1 MRRGF
6 ALILILACFGALF
19 LICYAPA
26 LFLDRQFGFRD
37 AAHYYY
43 PLNER
48 VQNEWNQGR
57 WPLWEP
63 EENAGVPLLGNP
75 TAAVLYPGKLVFAIL
90 PYPWAARIYI
100 VAHSALAFLT
110 MVVLMRSWG
119 TSGLG
124 SAMSGLAYAFGAP
137 ILFQYCNIIYLI
149 GAAWLPLGIHAADRW
164 VRLGRRW
171 GLCELA
177 IVLSMQILGGEPQAA
192 YLLGLASI
200 GYASGLAWARTRSR
214 TGTPAVAKP
223 ARSRF
228 GLSVALATFALVV
241 WFVATVALAEWLPR
255 MRESGMP
262 TPPLRWMS
270 WVPLGV
276 IAAWGLVAVG
286 FLVRWRGRGWR
297 FPLGAMWLG
306 LASSAALAFALSAA
320 QLLPVIEFTQ
330 QTGRAA
336 GTGGGQHEIYQF
348 SLQPYRPLEIA
359 WPNFM
364 GLQFDGNS
372 YWGNLLRIPG
382 VQFAQWAPSLYLGG
396 LTFALALGSLTFRH
410 GPPWRVWFSVITV
423 VSLLASLGPYTSP
436 IWMARAVAHGSPT
449 VRAWIA
455 DLGPTD
461 PAGTTPVRADGYLRD
476 GDGGFYWWLTTV
488 LPGFGQFRFPA
499 KLFSFTALAMTALA
513 GSGWDRLVAGRARGV
528 IAIFVAL
535 LVLTLAA
542 LAGVLLQREPILAS
556 FRALTYSS
564 MFGPFNADAG
574 YRATLR
580 GLGQATIVFG
590 LGSVLTLLARNRPGL
605 AGSAALIVMT
615 ADLATANA
623 RFIFTVPQTLF
634 ETKPEILRII
644 ENAERARPSSG
655 PYRIHRMSHYVPMGW
670 PTTPSRNRLFEFVSW
685 ERDTIQ
691 PWYGINLGVE
701 YTHTVGVAELS
712 DYDWYFNPLLWNVY
726 DPEVAASLGI
736 ELGKVVVYYPRRA
749 YNMWNTRYF
758 IIPADSG
765 GWRDEAR
772 GTASFLFQSERVY
785 PEIDRFI
792 GPQGAEKWKNWTD
805 TRDFVVQRNLQE
817 FPRAW
822 VVHEG
827 LATRP
832 ITALSR
838 AQRGAAIRKI
848 LYAADP
854 IWKDPS
860 QRSHDPHVVAWVSR
874 DDLRELSPVLSG
886 EKPIS
891 SETVKVTYPNPQ
903 QAVLEATLDSPGLVI
918 LADVYYPGWEL
929 LIDGKPAP
937 IYRANVMMRGAAVS
951 SGRHRLVYTYRP
963 QSFRVG
969 LLVSIAGL
977 AALLIL
983 GVVCAR
989 WPVDPVLG
997 RHGQSGSDP
1006 LTSPGNSHIGAGQAP
1021 TCGKNAQ

>member
-6 ALILILACFGALF
+6 TLILILACFGALF

-26 LFLDRQFGFRD
+26 LFRDRQFGFRD
-37 AAHYYY
+37 AANYYY

-48 VQNEWNQGR
+48 VQNEWNHGR

-110 MVVLMRSWG
+110 MLVLMRSLG

-177 IVLSMQILGGEPQAA
+177 IVLSMQVLGGEPQAA
-192 YLLGLASI
+192 YLLGLVSL
-200 GYASGLAWARTRSR
+200 GYASGLAWVRARSSA
-214 TGTPAVAKP
+214 GGPAGAKP
-223 ARSRF
+223 RPPRF
-228 GLSVALATFALVV
+228 WLSVALVTIALAV
-241 WFVATVALAEWLPR
+241 WFLVTLALAQWLPG
-255 MRESGMP
+255 MRESGKP
-262 TPPLRWMS
+262 PPPLRWMV
-270 WVPLGV
+270 WAPLGGT
-276 IAAWGLVAVG
+276 AAWGLVAAG
-286 FLVRWRGRGWR
+286 FLLHWRGRGWR

-306 LASSAALAFALSAA
+306 LAGSAALAFALSAA

-330 QTGRAA
+330 QTSRAA
-336 GTGGGQHEIYQF
+336 AGAGLHEIYLF
-348 SLQPYRPLEIA
+348 SLEPFRPLGIA

-364 GLQFDGNS
+364 GLQFEGNTF
-372 YWGNLLRIPG
+372 WGSLLKIPG
-382 VQFAQWAPSLYLGG
+382 VHRKEWVPSLYLGG
-396 LTFALALGSLTFRH
+396 LTFALALSALTFRH

-436 IWMARAVAHGSPT
+436 IWMARAVAQSSPT
-449 VRAWIA
+449 VQAWIP

-461 PAGTTPVRADGYLRD
+461 PADTTPIRMDGYLRD
-476 GDGGFYWWLTTV
+476 GDGGLYWWLATA
-488 LPGFGQFRFPA
+488 LPGFRQFRFPA
-499 KLFSFTALAMTALA
+499 KLFTFTALGMAILA
-513 GSGWDRLVAGRARGV
+513 GLGWDRVAAGRGRRV
-528 IAIFVAL
+528 VAVSGTL
-535 LVLTLAA
+535 LVLTSGA
-542 LAGVLLQREPILAS
+542 LAGVLSQREPILAS
-556 FRALTYSS
+556 FRDLNIPSTS
-564 MFGPFNADAG
+564 GPFSATAG
-574 YRATLR
+574 YAAIV
-580 GLGQATIVFG
+580 GSLGQATIVFG
-590 LGSVLTLLARNRPGL
+590 LGLLLTLLARRRPRL

-615 ADLATANA
+615 ADLAAANA
-623 RFIFTVPQTLF
+623 RLIFAVPQAAL
-634 ETKPEILRII
+634 ETKPEVLKII
-644 ENAERARPSSG
+644 ETAERARPSSG
-655 PYRIHRMSHYVPMGW
+655 PYRIHRVPTWSPMVW
-670 PTTPSRNRLFEFVSW
+670 RKTPSTNRLFEFVSW
-685 ERDTIQ
+685 SHDTLD
-691 PWYGINLGVE
+691 PKYGINLGIE
-701 YTHTVGVAELS
+701 YTQTVGAAEL
-712 DYDWYFNPLLWNVY
+712 DDFDWYFKGFHWRIY
-726 DPEVAASLGI
+726 DPQVALTHGI
-736 ELGKVVVYYPRRA
+736 ELGDEVVYYPRRA
-749 YNMWNTRYF
+749 YDMWNTRYF
-758 IIPADSG
+758 ILPADSG
-765 GWRDEAR
+765 DWRDPMR

-785 PEIDRFI
+785 PEQQRFI
-792 GPQGAEKWKNWTD
+792 GPHGAEEWKKWTESS
-805 TRDFVVQRNLQE
+805 DFIVQRNLRV
-817 FPRAW
+817 FPRSW
-822 VVHEG
+822 VVHDVRG
-827 LATRP
+827 TVPHARLTRE
-832 ITALSR
+832 TRRSVMR
-838 AQRGAAIRKI
+838 EI

-854 IWKDPS
+854 IWKDATQLS
-860 QRSHDPHVVAWVSR
+860 YDPHSVAWVSR

-983 GVVCAR
+983 GVGCAR

-997 RHGQSGSDP
+997 RHGQSG
-1006 LTSPGNSHIGAGQAP
+1006 
-1021 TCGKNAQ
+1021 